1 VSLPCEGGR
10 DDVSVLQ
17 IVILLLVAAGGTG
30 VVLTRDPLSQAVGVS
45 FFGLLLAVLFLVF
58 QAPDVALSAIVVGA
72 LALPLM
78 ILLAL
83 AKTRGRAG

>member
-1 VSLPCEGGR
+1 MVTALH
-10 DDVSVLQ
+10 V
-17 IVILLLVAAGGTG
+17 VILLLVAAGGTG

-45 FFGLLLAVLFLVF
+45 FFGLLLAILFLVF

-83 AKTRGRAG
+83 AKTRGGAE

>member
-1 VSLPCEGGR
+1 MTI
-10 DDVSVLQ
+10 LQ
-17 IVILLLVAAGGTG
+17 IVILMLVAAGGTG
-30 VVLTRDPLSQAVGVS
+30 VVLSRDPLSQAVGVS
-45 FFGLLLAVLFLVF
+45 FFGLLLSILFLVF